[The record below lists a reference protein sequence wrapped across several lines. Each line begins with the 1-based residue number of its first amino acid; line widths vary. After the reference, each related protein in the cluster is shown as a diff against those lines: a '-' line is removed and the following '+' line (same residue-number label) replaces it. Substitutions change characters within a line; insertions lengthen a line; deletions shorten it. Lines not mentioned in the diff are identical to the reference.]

1 MKASGGQLPG
11 CQDCQIHDAMS
22 SLDRTDRAFAGLDS
36 SCFEAQV
43 VIPCQDTG
51 TAIVMGK
58 SDACTR
64 DSVGLRVVLF
74 FSESIVMCCTLD
86 SRNKAVR

>member
-11 CQDCQIHDAMS
+11 CQDCQINDAMTG
-22 SLDRTDRAFAGLDS
+22 LELIERLVEFACTGPDS

-43 VIPCQDTG
+43 VILCQDTG

-58 SDACTR
+58 S
-64 DSVGLRVVLF
+64 
-74 FSESIVMCCTLD
+74 ESRTGG
-86 SRNKAVR
+86 